1 MKTMT
6 AVTAPHVSQPTRR
19 LSPWRVML
27 AILIVLMLGATSV
40 LGMKQ
45 WQATRSLSSSK
56 PWFAA
61 YVDVTSTPTFAFDQ
75 MGATA
80 SRDAVLSFIVSS
92 SADPCV
98 PSWGNAYTLEQAG
111 NSLDLDRRIARLQ
124 QQGGSVAVSFGGLR
138 NDELSVKC
146 EDPVK
151 LQAAYGAV
159 LDRYKINTIDL
170 DLENTGLTNTVA
182 GERRAAVLAKLQAKR
197 QSQGKELAIWVTLP
211 VTPQGLSKDGTDGV
225 ARLLDGGVDLA
236 GVNAMTMDY
245 GASKETN
252 QSMQDASQSALVQTV
267 RQLGIIY
274 ERAGVPLNEAT
285 LWSKIGATPMIG
297 QNDIADEVFT
307 LADAKGFNQFAVARN
322 VGRMSM
328 WSANRDVACGS
339 NYVDTKVVSDS
350 CSGVKEAKFSFTSAL
365 SAGFEGSLT
374 RSAGVVTKSDA
385 GASVQK
391 VDDPATSPYQIW
403 SPTGAY
409 LQGTK
414 VVWHH
419 NVYRAKW
426 WTQDNV
432 PDDPV
437 LQSWETPWELVG
449 PVLPGE
455 KPVPQATVV
464 EGTYPNWS
472 GTDVYDTGQRVLFK
486 GMPYKAKWWN
496 QGQSPAAAS
505 SNANSSP
512 WAPLTQTE
520 INELNR

>member
-1 MKTMT
+1 
-6 AVTAPHVSQPTRR
+6 
-19 LSPWRVML
+19 
-27 AILIVLMLGATSV
+27 
-40 LGMKQ
+40 
-45 WQATRSLSSSK
+45 
-56 PWFAA
+56 
-61 YVDVTSTPTFAFDQ
+61 
-75 MGATA
+75 
-80 SRDAVLSFIVSS
+80 
-92 SADPCV
+92 
-98 PSWGNAYTLEQAG
+98 
-111 NSLDLDRRIARLQ
+111 
-124 QQGGSVAVSFGGLR
+124 
-138 NDELSVKC
+138 
-146 EDPVK
+146 
-151 LQAAYGAV
+151 
-159 LDRYKINTIDL
+159 
-170 DLENTGLTNTVA
+170 
-182 GERRAAVLAKLQAKR
+182 
-197 QSQGKELAIWVTLP
+197 
-211 VTPQGLSKDGTDGV
+211 
-225 ARLLDGGVDLA
+225 
-236 GVNAMTMDY
+236 
-245 GASKETN
+245 
-252 QSMQDASQSALVQTV
+252 
-267 RQLGIIY
+267 
-274 ERAGVPLNEAT
+274 
-285 LWSKIGATPMIG
+285 MIG

-385 GASVQK
+385 DASIQK
-391 VDDPATSPYQIW
+391 ADDPASSPYQIW

-455 KPVPQATVV
+455 KPVPQATVA

-512 WAPLTQTE
+512 WAPLTQIE